1 MSAIAQLFER
11 IPDLPAMPKV
21 MQDLVRT
28 MEDDSVDL
36 SDLADTVKH
45 DPTLSARVLRMANS
59 AYYGATRKIG
69 AIEDAVTRIGLNAL
83 RTLVIASGMTSTFKA
98 VPGVKLQ
105 PFWRHALLS
114 AALARSIAR
123 RARIDVEFSYTAAL
137 MHRIGD
143 LLLHLAHPAE
153 AQALAAEM
161 ADSTPAE
168 RCEAERE
175 RFGADH
181 CAAGAELARLW
192 QFPVAI
198 QNALGAYAY
207 PLSKQASP
215 FAIVVA
221 VSSACAQGL
230 MEGVSGDALAEAV
243 PAEWLEKL
251 ALDTEQLST
260 ILDDGSA
267 MLAEAQSFI

>member
-1 MSAIAQLFER
+1 MSTIAELFER

-28 MEDDSVDL
+28 MEDDSADL
-36 SDLADTVKH
+36 SDLAVSVKH

-83 RTLVIASGMTSTFKA
+83 RTLVIASGMTTTFKA

-114 AALARSIAR
+114 ASLARALAR
-123 RARIDVEFSYTAAL
+123 RARIDVEFSYTSAL

-153 AQALAAEM
+153 AQALAAELVD
-161 ADSTPAE
+161 ASPAE

-207 PLSKQASP
+207 PVSKQASP
-215 FAIVVA
+215 FAAVVA
-221 VSSACAQGL
+221 ISSLCAQGL
-230 MEGVSGDALAEAV
+230 MNGRKGEDIAEGI
-243 PAEWLEKL
+243 PQEWLEKIVVDTDTL
-251 ALDTEQLST
+251 ALVLE
-260 ILDDGSA
+260 DGPA
-267 MLAEAQSFI
+267 LLAEAQSFI

>member
-1 MSAIAQLFER
+1 MSTIEKLFER

-28 MEDDSVDL
+28 MGDDSADI
-36 SDLADTVKH
+36 SDLADSVKH

-59 AYYGATRKIG
+59 AYYGASRKIG

-83 RTLVIASGMTSTFKA
+83 RTLVIASGMTTTFKA

-123 RARIDVEFSYTAAL
+123 RARIDVEFAYTAAL
-137 MHRIGD
+137 MHRIGE
-143 LLLHLAHPAE
+143 LLLHLASPAE
-153 AQALAAEM
+153 AQALAAEFVD
-161 ADSTPAE
+161 ASPAE

-175 RFGADH
+175 RLGADH

-192 QFPVAI
+192 QFPAAI

-215 FAIVVA
+215 FAAIVA
-221 VSSACAQGL
+221 IASICAQSV
-230 MEGVSGDALAEAV
+230 MEGMPSEDIATAM
-243 PAEWLEKL
+243 PAEWLEKIV
-251 ALDTEQLST
+251 LDRQTLSD
-260 ILDDGSA
+260 ILEDA
-267 MLAEAQSFI
+267 PTMLAEAQAFI